1 MPRRRRSRRTS
12 KRRSSSASIFPR
24 RRSRSK
30 TPAWHWLLTG
40 MLLGGLAILFL
51 HMNASQ
57 GISGWS
63 NANPSAAS
71 QEKYEFYQLLTKSDD
86 TPAAE
91 VVKQAQPALPV
102 AVKKQPK
109 TLIQSS
115 LSLQI
120 GAFTSE
126 LQANHLV
133 TQIKNLRLPVRIA
146 QADRL
151 GKTWYRV
158 LISPIESEKQAVV
171 YQKQLAKIGIEG
183 QLIW

>member
-86 TPAAE
+86 IPAAE
-91 VVKQAQPALPV
+91 VVKQAQSALPV
-102 AVKKQPK
+102 AVKKE
-109 TLIQSS
+109 
-115 LSLQI
+115 LSADANNLS
-120 GAFTSE
+120 TSC
-126 LQANHLV
+126 AGD
-133 TQIKNLRLPVRIA
+133 A
-146 QADRL
+146 L
-151 GKTWYRV
+151 GKASDNSAMAPDT
-158 LISPIESEKQAVV
+158 
-171 YQKQLAKIGIEG
+171 
-183 QLIW
+183 